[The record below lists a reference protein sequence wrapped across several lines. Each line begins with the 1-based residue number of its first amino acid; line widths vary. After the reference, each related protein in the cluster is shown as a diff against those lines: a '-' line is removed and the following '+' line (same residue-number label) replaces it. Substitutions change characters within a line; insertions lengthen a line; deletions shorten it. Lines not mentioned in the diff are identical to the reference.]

1 MDFLN
6 DFVQQ
11 ALSFILSLTIALI
24 LKIYWRYFLW
34 LSPPLVRGLIKPACL
49 GIGCGSMSYLLFP
62 KLAIVGTNLQWL
74 NLVAVTVL
82 SGSGMLWLYSNVD
95 RLRACKKSK
104 LSIFLS
110 GATFATIF
118 CGVRLVLYV
127 NLTL

>member
-62 KLAIVGTNLQWL
+62 KLAIVGTMAKFSCCNSTVWFRDA
-74 NLVAVTVL
+74 VA
-82 SGSGMLWLYSNVD
+82 
-95 RLRACKKSK
+95 
-104 LSIFLS
+104 IQ
-110 GATFATIF
+110 
-118 CGVRLVLYV
+118 
-127 NLTL
+127 